1 VPKTVT
7 TYDDAELGLS
17 PGWAEHLDPNIR
29 EELKQGR
36 INRLEAAAALARA
49 EAAER
54 ELTLYRAGIPAG
66 DKRGQVFA
74 EYYKG
79 SGDPAEIKAEFEE
92 LFGPLDGGAVGGD
105 AGAGG
110 TGSQGAGTTGA
121 AADKRIAT
129 AGAGGGAPQTPGTTD
144 LRDALRNAKTTEE
157 VKEIIRNAPPEA
169 GIKLPDD

>member
-1 VPKTVT
+1 MPKNVT
-7 TYDDAELGLS
+7 TYEDDELGLQT
-17 PGWAEHLDPNIR
+17 GWDEHLDPNIR
-29 EELKQGR
+29 KEIRKGR
-36 INRLEAAAALARA
+36 INAVEATQATERA

-74 EYYKG
+74 ETYKG
-79 SGDPAEIKAEFEE
+79 SQDPAEIKASFEE
-92 LFGPLDGGAVGGD
+92 LFGPLDAGAGGD
-105 AGAGG
+105 AGVGG
-110 TGSQGAGTTGA
+110 AGSQGAGTNGA

-129 AGAGGGAPQTPGTTD
+129 AGAGGGTPQTPGTTD

-169 GIKLPDD
+169 GIQLPQD

>member
-1 VPKTVT
+1 MPKTVT

-17 PGWAEHLDPNIR
+17 PGWDEHLDPNIR
-29 EELKQGR
+29 GELKQGR
-36 INRLEAAAALARA
+36 INRLEAAAALQRA

-74 EYYKG
+74 ETYKG
-79 SGDPAEIKAEFEE
+79 SQDPAEIKASFEE
-92 LFGPLDGGAVGGD
+92 LFGPLEAGAGGD

-110 TGSQGAGTTGA
+110 TGTPGAGDA
-121 AADKRIAT
+121 AAAERRIAT

-144 LRDALRNAKTTEE
+144 LRDALRNAKTTAE

-169 GIKLPDD
+169 GIRLPND

>member
-1 VPKTVT
+1 MPKTVT
-7 TYDDAELGLS
+7 TYDDAELGLA

-36 INRLEAAAALARA
+36 INRLEAKAALDRA

-54 ELTLYRAGIPAG
+54 ELNLYRAGIPAG

-74 EYYKG
+74 ETYKG
-79 SGDPAEIKAEFEE
+79 SNDPAEVKAAFEE
-92 LFGPLDGGAVGGD
+92 LFGPLDAAGGD

-110 TGSQGAGTTGA
+110 AGSQGAGDAA
-121 AADKRIAT
+121 AADKRIAA

-157 VKEIIRNAPPEA
+157 VKEIIRHAPPEA